1 MDTFFKNSL
10 TLVISNLVTGM
21 LGFIFSIIL
30 SRELGAEGMGLYGM
44 VMPIYDLFICLICG
58 GMSTAISKVGAVYFS
73 KKDYS
78 NLNRTIDV
86 SIFFD
91 IIWGI
96 IVACFVFMN
105 SDFISGCLI
114 KDQRAAGAVRV
125 ICPAMVFIAVSS
137 ILKGYFYGT
146 YNVKVPAFID
156 IFEKSFRIGALLFLV
171 RFAANVTVAYF
182 VLAMGEFLSLC
193 MLYFFYKCEKKVY
206 TQSHKDEDKIQLMF
220 DVLKYSFPLCI
231 NGFVSTI
238 FYSLSMLV
246 LPRRLMKSGMDYTAA
261 LSVMGK
267 FNGMALTTVLF
278 PVMIIN
284 ALCIVL
290 VPDISQNLSRKN
302 YFKLQHRVRKVM
314 RVSLLLGVGTSLI
327 CIAFP
332 DLLGMMFFN
341 RSDLGS
347 FIKFAAVAA
356 PFSFM
361 ASTTY
366 GILNGLGKQN
376 IILRNS
382 MAASMLQLIL
392 IYFLSGIPAINI
404 YGYGASIIVTNI
416 IVLSLNLFE
425 VGKHCSINIFS

>member
-1 MDTFFKNSL
+1 MDTFFRNSL

-30 SRELGAEGMGLYGM
+30 SRELGAEGMGLYGII
-44 VMPIYDLFICLICG
+44 MPIYDLFICLICG

-73 KKDYS
+73 KKDYT
-78 NLNRTIDV
+78 NLNRTIDA

-91 IIWGI
+91 IVWGI
-96 IVACFVFMN
+96 IVACFVFIN
-105 SDFISGCLI
+105 SDFISGYLI
-114 KDQRAAGAVRV
+114 KDHRASGALRV

-137 ILKGYFYGT
+137 IFKGYFYGT
-146 YNVKVPAFID
+146 SNVKVPAFID
-156 IFEKSFRIGALLFLV
+156 IFEKAYRIGALLFLV
-171 RFAANVTVAYF
+171 QFAANVTVAYL
-182 VLAMGEFLSLC
+182 VLATGELLSLAL
-193 MLYFFYKCEKKVY
+193 LYFFYKYDKYKKHAV
-206 TQSHKDEDKIQLMF
+206 SREEDKIQLIF

-238 FYSLSMLV
+238 FYSLSTLI
-246 LPRRLMKSGMDYTAA
+246 LPRRLMNCGLDYAAA
-261 LSVMGK
+261 LAMMGK

-302 YFKLQHRVRKVM
+302 YFKLQHRVRKVL
-314 RVSLLLGVGTSLI
+314 RISIILGLATAMI
-327 CIAFP
+327 CITIP
-332 DLLGMMFFN
+332 DFLGMLFYN
-341 RSDLGS
+341 RNDLGS
-347 FIKFAAVAA
+347 YIKFAALIV
-356 PFSFM
+356 PFSFT

-382 MAASMLQLIL
+382 LTASVLQLIL
-392 IYFLSGIPAINI
+392 IYILSGIPSVNI
-404 YGYGASIIVTNI
+404 YGYGAALIITNV

-425 VGKHCSINIFS
+425 VGKHCSIRLFS